1 MPWFRM
7 DIHWYLEEK
16 VQEAAE
22 DAGGVVFS
30 VFPVLIAKAK
40 AQANAGQ
47 VEFTYRTIA
56 NELFFRQAE
65 IQRAVEALMS
75 AGVLT
80 RPQVSAKGATV
91 AFDKRT
97 WRRWQESARK
107 AAGREEAQAA

>member
-1 MPWFRM
+1 VPWYRL

-22 DAGGVVFS
+22 AAGGVVFS

-40 AQANAGQ
+40 AQANGGR
-47 VEFTYRTIA
+47 VEFTYR
-56 NELFFRQAE
+56 LFATEIFFTEAE
-65 IQRAVEALMS
+65 IEAAVEALVS
-75 AGVLT
+75 ARVLT
-80 RPQVSAKGATV
+80 RPQASAKGATV

>member
-7 DIHWYLEEK
+7 DIHWYQEEK

-22 DAGGVVFS
+22 AAGGVVFS

-40 AQANAGQ
+40 AQANGGK
-47 VEFTYRTIA
+47 VEFTYRLFAT
-56 NELFFRQAE
+56 ELFSTEAE
-65 IQRAVEALMS
+65 IEQAIDALVS
-75 AGVLT
+75 ARVLT
-80 RPQVSAKGATV
+80 RPQASAKAATV

-107 AAGREEAQAA
+107 AEGREVEQTA